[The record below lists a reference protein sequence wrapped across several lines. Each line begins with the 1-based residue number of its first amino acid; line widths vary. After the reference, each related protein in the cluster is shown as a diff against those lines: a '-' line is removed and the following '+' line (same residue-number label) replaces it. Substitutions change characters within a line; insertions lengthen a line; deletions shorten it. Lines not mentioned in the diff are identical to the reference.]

1 MLHEYRLSREA
12 FDWVIGEIESR
23 FLQSLVSP
31 GEMIGCIAAQSI
43 GEPATQMTLNTFHYA
58 GVSAKNV
65 TLGVPRLREIINVA
79 KIIKTPSLSVCLKP
93 EVNKTKENAK
103 NVQCALENTTL
114 RSVTQAIEAWYDP
127 DPTSTMIEED
137 FEFVKAYYEMPDEEI
152 DPEKISPWL
161 LRIELNGEMMVD
173 KKISMADIAEKINE
187 EYGEDLSCIF
197 NDDNA
202 EKLIIRIRVMNHEVS
217 IRGLHLEEDEL
228 FLKKIGSNLLTEM
241 CLRGIPE
248 INKVFIESSK
258 ANSFDENE
266 GFKAKVEWMLDTEGV
281 NLLAVMCHEDVDA
294 RRTRSNHLVEVIE
307 VLGIEAVRCA
317 LLDELRVV
325 ISFDGSYVN
334 YRHLAILCD
343 TMTYRGYL
351 MAITRHGINRNDTG
365 PMMRCSFEET
375 VDILLDAAVYAE
387 TDYLRGVSENIML
400 GQLAPIG
407 TGDSALYINEEML
420 ESAIELQLPSYM
432 EGQDSGMSSS
442 SSPVSATPFCEGLVS
457 PSYLQSPVGRSSP
470 SMDARFSPH
479 ISRMLFSDSSAP
491 CFSPLS
497 AGYSP
502 SSPPH
507 SPISP
512 GNIPA
517 SSGYSPASPGY
528 GSSSP
533 GYSPTSPTYSPSSPG
548 YSPFSPAYS
557 PPSPSY
563 SPTSPS
569 YSPTSPS
576 YSPTSPA
583 YSPTSPTYSPT
594 STAYSPTSPAY
605 SPASPS
611 YSLTSPSY
619 SPTSSSYN
627 PTSPSYS
634 PTSPTYSPT
643 SPSYSPTSPSYNSTS
658 TQYSP
663 SAAYSLSS
671 PKLPSSPYS
680 PSSPNYRLDLKR
692 NSLILC
698 LNFPLLEPVG
708 L

>member
-1 MLHEYRLSREA
+1 
-12 FDWVIGEIESR
+12 
-23 FLQSLVSP
+23 
-31 GEMIGCIAAQSI
+31 
-43 GEPATQMTLNTFHYA
+43 
-58 GVSAKNV
+58 
-65 TLGVPRLREIINVA
+65 
-79 KIIKTPSLSVCLKP
+79 
-93 EVNKTKENAK
+93 
-103 NVQCALENTTL
+103 
-114 RSVTQAIEAWYDP
+114 
-127 DPTSTMIEED
+127 
-137 FEFVKAYYEMPDEEI
+137 
-152 DPEKISPWL
+152 
-161 LRIELNGEMMVD
+161 
-173 KKISMADIAEKINE
+173 
-187 EYGEDLSCIF
+187 
-197 NDDNA
+197 
-202 EKLIIRIRVMNHEVS
+202 
-217 IRGLHLEEDEL
+217 
-228 FLKKIGSNLLTEM
+228 
-241 CLRGIPE
+241 
-248 INKVFIESSK
+248 
-258 ANSFDENE
+258 
-266 GFKAKVEWMLDTEGV
+266 MLDTEGV

-294 RRTRSNHLVEVIE
+294 RRTRINHLVEVIE

-334 YRHLAILCD
+334 YQHLAILCD

-375 VDILLDAAVYAE
+375 VDILLDAAVYAG

-533 GYSPTSPTYSPSSPG
+533 GYSLTSPTYSPSSPG

-627 PTSPSYS
+627 PTSPSYNPTS
-634 PTSPTYSPT
+634 PSYSPTYSPT

-692 NSLILC
+692 HSLILC